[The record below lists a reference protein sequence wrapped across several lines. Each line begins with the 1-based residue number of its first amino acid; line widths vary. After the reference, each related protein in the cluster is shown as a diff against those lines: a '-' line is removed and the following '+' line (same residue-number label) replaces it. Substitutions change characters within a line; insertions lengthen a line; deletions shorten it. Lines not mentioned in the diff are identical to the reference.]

1 MRISKVSYEQIE
13 HKKLSYLKK
22 SKAKKNKKIIKKA
35 KKLTT
40 LQDKL
45 SRITGF
51 ENFHIIN
58 FRE

>member
-40 LQDKL
+40 FT
-45 SRITGF
+45 R
-51 ENFHIIN
+51 
-58 FRE
+58 